1 MIQTAKDM
9 QNRLM
14 DELRAAKYY
23 IDKAL
28 YCKQDSNTEE
38 AEMYYALCNKSLDVA
53 ELLHKFAMHKQ
64 SVLKAKHNKNKTMM
78 LDKEEHTEHYDSEHC
93 YKTVLIYDILHE
105 NYIDFYNHVVI
116 AANMY
121 KNSVK

>member
-1 MIQTAKDM
+1 
-9 QNRLM
+9 M

-28 YCKQDSNTEE
+28 YCKQDGNTEE
-38 AEMYYALCNKSLDVA
+38 AEIYYSLCNKTLDVA

-64 SVLKAKHNKNKTMM
+64 SVLKSKHNKYKTTM
-78 LDKEEHTEHYDSEHC
+78 LDKEEHTEHHDNDHC
-93 YKTVLIYDILHE
+93 YKAILVYDILHE

-121 KNSVK
+121 KNSMK

>member
-1 MIQTAKDM
+1 
-9 QNRLM
+9 M

-28 YCKQDSNTEE
+28 YCKQDGNTEE
-38 AEMYYALCNKSLDVA
+38 ADIYYSLCNKSLDVA

-64 SVLKAKHNKNKTMM
+64 TILKSKHNKSTM
-78 LDKEEHTEHYDSEHC
+78 LDNEHKEESNHSEHC
-93 YKTVLIYDILHE
+93 YKAILIYDILHE
-105 NYIDFYNHVVI
+105 NYIDFYNHVVV

-121 KNSVK
+121 KNSIK